1 MIRYL
6 TLISVVTVLMAGA
19 CTGAGARL
27 IKDGNEDFAIEDYQG
42 AIGAYQQAQVEMPGL
57 AEPYYNGGN
66 AYYRQGAYDP
76 AQNQMA
82 LAIENADAQ
91 LRSDSF
97 FNLGNAFFQREQFID
112 AAEAY
117 KETLR
122 LTPDDRDAKHNLELA
137 LAQLQEPE
145 EGTEQEQEP
154 GEQEGEGQESPP
166 QPGPEEQEG
175 AQQEEQS
182 GQQQQQTGQSEQQP
196 ESQQEPGTLTEEQ
209 ARQLLDALAQNIET
223 LQEHLQ
229 QVFVAPGPA
238 PEQDY

>member
-1 MIRYL
+1 MLRYL
-6 TLISVVTVLMAGA
+6 TILSVVSVLVAGA
-19 CTGAGARL
+19 CSGAGARL
-27 IKDGNEDFAIEDYQG
+27 IKDGNEEFAREDYEG
-42 AIGAYQQAQVEMPGL
+42 AIGAYQQAQVETPGL
-57 AEPYYNGGN
+57 AEPYYNAGN
-66 AYYRQGAYDP
+66 AYYRQDAYDP
-76 AQNQMA
+76 AQSQIA
-82 LAIENADAQ
+82 LALENADGE

-97 FNLGNAFFQREQFID
+97 FNLGNAFFQREHFID
-112 AAEAY
+112 AVEAY

-137 LAQLQEPE
+137 LNQLQEPE

-154 GEQEGEGQESPP
+154 GQQEGEGQESPQ

-175 AQQEEQS
+175 AQQQQQS

-196 ESQQEPGTLTEEQ
+196 DSQQEPGTLTEEQ
-209 ARQLLDALAQNIET
+209 ARQLLDAIAQNIET